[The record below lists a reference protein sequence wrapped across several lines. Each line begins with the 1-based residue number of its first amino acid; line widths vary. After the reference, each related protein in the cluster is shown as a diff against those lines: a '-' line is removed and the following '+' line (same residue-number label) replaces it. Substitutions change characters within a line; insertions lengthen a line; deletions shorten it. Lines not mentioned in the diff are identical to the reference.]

1 MQTHE
6 TVMTK
11 WLNTTMAA
19 AHFGISTW
27 TLMRWPQMKGFPDNA
42 VRAVGATTLYEI
54 DKVAEWLRSR
64 PPARRRPY
72 KWQADG
78 VSTS

>member
-1 MQTHE
+1 MQKIVT
-6 TVMTK
+6 TK
-11 WLNTTMAA
+11 WLNTTPAA

-27 TLMRWPQMKGFPDNA
+27 TLMRWPQMKGFPEHA
-42 VRAVGATTLYEI
+42 VRAAGSTTLYDI
-54 DKVAEWLRSR
+54 DAVAAWLKAR

-78 VSTS
+78 VSMS